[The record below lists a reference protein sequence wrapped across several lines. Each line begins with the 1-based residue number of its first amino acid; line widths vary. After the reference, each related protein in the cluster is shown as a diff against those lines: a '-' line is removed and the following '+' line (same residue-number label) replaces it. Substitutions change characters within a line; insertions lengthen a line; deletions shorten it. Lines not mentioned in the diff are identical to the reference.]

1 MVDNKVVLITGAA
14 HRIGATTARFLHE
27 AGFNIILH
35 YLSSRSPAQA
45 LQKEL
50 NEQRENSVVIVQAD
64 LLANNA
70 LTALVKEAYNA
81 WQRLDVLVNNAS
93 TFYRTPI
100 GSAND
105 QHWDDLFGTNVKAP
119 FFLAQ
124 AAAPFLRKTHGCII
138 NMVDIHARRP
148 LKEYSIYSMAKAALE
163 TMTKALARELGPEI
177 RVNGV
182 APGAILWPDDLDDV
196 TKQRI
201 VSKTF
206 LKRKGEPEDIAKA
219 IRFIIEDAPYMTG
232 QIMSIDGGRSLS
244 G

>member
-14 HRIGATTARFLHE
+14 HRIGATTARYLHA

-50 NEQRENSVVIVQAD
+50 NSVRENSVVLVQAD

-70 LTALVKEAYNA
+70 VTALVKEAYNA
-81 WQRLDVLVNNAS
+81 WQRLDVVINNAS

-119 FFLAQ
+119 FFLSQ
-124 AAAPFLRKTHGCII
+124 AAAPYLRKTHGCII

-182 APGAILWPDDLDDV
+182 APGAILWPDNLDEV

-232 QIMSIDGGRSLS
+232 QIISIDGGRSLS

>member
-1 MVDNKVVLITGAA
+1 MADNKVVLITGAA
-14 HRIGATTARFLHE
+14 QRIGAVTARYLHA

-50 NEQRENSVVIVQAD
+50 NGKRENSVVLVQAD

-70 LTALVKEAYNA
+70 LTALAKEAYNA
-81 WQRLDVLVNNAS
+81 WQRLDVLINNAS
-93 TFYRTPI
+93 SFYRTPI

-119 FFLAQ
+119 FFLSQ
-124 AAAPFLRKTHGCII
+124 ATAPFLRKTHGCII
-138 NMVDIHARRP
+138 NMVDIHARQP

-163 TMTKALARELGPEI
+163 TMTKSLARELGPEI

-182 APGAILWPDDLDDV
+182 APGAILWPEHLDEV

-201 VSKTF
+201 LSKTF
-206 LKRKGEPEDIAKA
+206 LKRKGEPDDIAKA

-232 QIMSIDGGRSLS
+232 QIIAIDGGRSLS

>member
-14 HRIGATTARFLHE
+14 HRIGAVTARYLHD

-50 NEQRENSVVIVQAD
+50 NARRENSVVLVQAD

-70 LTALVKEAYNA
+70 LTALAKEAYNA

-182 APGAILWPDDLDDV
+182 APGAILWPDDLDEV

-232 QIMSIDGGRSLS
+232 QIISLDGGRSLS

>member
-1 MVDNKVVLITGAA
+1 MADHKVVLITGAA
-14 HRIGATTARFLHE
+14 HRIGATTARCLHQ
-27 AGFNIILH
+27 AGYNIILH

-50 NEQRENSVVIVQAD
+50 NEKRENSVVLVQAD

-70 LTALVKEAYNA
+70 LTALAKEAYNA
-81 WQRLDVLVNNAS
+81 WQRLDVLINNAS

-119 FFLAQ
+119 FFLSQ

-163 TMTKALARELGPEI
+163 TMTKALARELGPDI

-182 APGAILWPDDLDDV
+182 APGAILWPDNLDEV

-206 LKRKGEPEDIAKA
+206 LKRKGEPDDIAKA
-219 IRFIIEDAPYMTG
+219 IRFLVEDAPYMTG
-232 QIMSIDGGRSLS
+232 QILSIDGGRSLS
-244 G
+244 S

>member
-1 MVDNKVVLITGAA
+1 MADHKVVLITGAA
-14 HRIGATTARFLHE
+14 HRIGAVTARYLHE

-50 NEQRENSVVIVQAD
+50 NSKRENSVVLVQAD

-70 LTALVKEAYNA
+70 LTALAKEAYNA
-81 WQRLDVLVNNAS
+81 WQRLDVLINNAS

-182 APGAILWPDDLDDV
+182 APGAILWPDNLDEV

-206 LKRKGEPEDIAKA
+206 LKRKGEPDDIAKA

-232 QIMSIDGGRSLS
+232 QIISIDGGRSLS

>member
-1 MVDNKVVLITGAA
+1 MADEKVVLITGAA
-14 HRIGATTARFLHE
+14 HRIGAVTARYLHA

-45 LQKEL
+45 LQEEL
-50 NEQRENSVVIVQAD
+50 NATRANSVVLVQAD

-70 LTALVKEAYNA
+70 LSALAKEAYNA

-105 QHWDDLFGTNVKAP
+105 QHWNDLFGTNAKAP
-119 FFLAQ
+119 FFLSQ

-182 APGAILWPDDLDDV
+182 APGAILWPDDLDEV

-201 VSKTF
+201 LSKTF

-232 QIMSIDGGRSLS
+232 QILSIDGGRSLS

>member
-1 MVDNKVVLITGAA
+1 MAENKVVLITGAA
-14 HRIGATTARFLHE
+14 HRIGATSARYLHE
-27 AGFNIILH
+27 AGCNIILH

-50 NEQRENSVVIVQAD
+50 NEKRANSVVLVQAD

-81 WQRLDVLVNNAS
+81 WQRLDVLINNAS

-182 APGAILWPDDLDDV
+182 APGAILWPDDIDEV

-232 QIMSIDGGRSLS
+232 QILSIDGGRSLS

>member
-1 MVDNKVVLITGAA
+1 MADNKVVLITGAA

-27 AGFNIILH
+27 RGYNIVLH
-35 YLSSRSPAQA
+35 YLSSRAPAQA

-50 NEQRENSVVIVQAD
+50 NAQRAGSVVLVQAD
-64 LLANNA
+64 LTANNA
-70 LTALVKEAYNA
+70 LTALIKEAVNT
-81 WQRLDVLVNNAS
+81 WSRLDVLINNAS

-100 GSAND
+100 GNVTEQAWN
-105 QHWDDLFGTNVKAP
+105 DLFATNVKAP

-124 AAAPFLRKTHGCII
+124 AAAPHLRKTHGCII

-148 LKEYSIYSMAKAALE
+148 LKEFSVYSMAKAALE

-182 APGAILWPDDLDDV
+182 APGAILWPDNLDEV

-219 IRFIIEDAPYMTG
+219 IRFLVEDAPYMTG
-232 QIMSIDGGRSLS
+232 QILSVCGGRSLS
-244 G
+244 S

>member
-1 MVDNKVVLITGAA
+1 MTDHKVVLITGAA
-14 HRIGATTARFLHE
+14 HRIGATTARYLHA
-27 AGFNIILH
+27 AGCNIILH

-45 LQKEL
+45 LQQEL
-50 NEQRENSVVIVQAD
+50 NAQRENSVVLVQAD

-70 LTALVKEAYNA
+70 LNALVKEAHNA

-105 QHWDDLFGTNVKAP
+105 QHWNDLFGTNVKAP

-124 AAAPFLRKTHGCII
+124 AAAPFLRKHHGCII

-182 APGAILWPDDLDDV
+182 APGAILWPDDIDEV

-232 QIMSIDGGRSLS
+232 QILSIDGGRSLS

>member
-1 MVDNKVVLITGAA
+1 MVENKVVLITGAA
-14 HRIGATTARFLHE
+14 HRIGAVTARYLHE
-27 AGFNIILH
+27 AGCNIILH

-50 NEQRENSVVIVQAD
+50 NDKRENSVVLVQAD

-70 LTALVKEAYNA
+70 VTALVKEAYNA
-81 WQRLDVLVNNAS
+81 WQRLDVLINNAS

-124 AAAPFLRKTHGCII
+124 AAAPYLRKTRGSII

-163 TMTKALARELGPEI
+163 TMTKSLARELGPEI

-182 APGAILWPDDLDDV
+182 APGAILWPDNIDEV

-206 LKRKGEPEDIAKA
+206 LKRKGEPADIAKA
-219 IRFIIEDAPYMTG
+219 IRFMIEDAPYMTG
-232 QIMSIDGGRSLS
+232 QILSIDGGRSLS

>member
-1 MVDNKVVLITGAA
+1 MAENKVVLITGAA
-14 HRIGATTARFLHE
+14 HRIGAVTARYLHD

-50 NEQRENSVVIVQAD
+50 NARRENSVVLVQAD

-70 LTALVKEAYNA
+70 LTALAKEAYNA

-182 APGAILWPDDLDDV
+182 APGAILWPDDLDEV

-232 QIMSIDGGRSLS
+232 QIISIDGGRSLS

>member
-182 APGAILWPDDLDDV
+182 APGAILWPDDLDEV

-232 QIMSIDGGRSLS
+232 QILSIDGGRSLS

>member
-1 MVDNKVVLITGAA
+1 MKAQL
-14 HRIGATTARFLHE
+14 
-27 AGFNIILH
+27 
-35 YLSSRSPAQA
+35 LSYCINGEPSDQA

-50 NEQRENSVVIVQAD
+50 NSKRENSVVLVQAD

-70 LTALVKEAYNA
+70 LTALAKEAYNA
-81 WQRLDVLVNNAS
+81 WQRLDVLINNAS

-148 LKEYSIYSMAKAALE
+148 LKEYSIYSMAKASLE

-182 APGAILWPDDLDDV
+182 SPGAILWPDNLDEV

-232 QIMSIDGGRSLS
+232 QILSIDGGRSLS

>member
-14 HRIGATTARFLHE
+14 HRIGAVTARYLHD

-50 NEQRENSVVIVQAD
+50 NARRENSVVLVQAD

-70 LTALVKEAYNA
+70 LTALAKEAYNA

-182 APGAILWPDDLDDV
+182 APGAILWPDDLDEV

-232 QIMSIDGGRSLS
+232 QIISIDGGRSLS

>member
-1 MVDNKVVLITGAA
+1 MADHKVVLITGAA
-14 HRIGATTARFLHE
+14 HRIGATTARFLHD
-27 AGFNIILH
+27 AGYNIILH

-45 LQKEL
+45 LQEEL
-50 NEQRENSVVIVQAD
+50 NSKRENSVVLVQAD
-64 LLANNA
+64 LTANNA
-70 LTALVKEAYNA
+70 LNALVKEAYNA
-81 WQRLDVLVNNAS
+81 WKRLDVLINNAS

-100 GSAND
+100 GTAND
-105 QHWDDLFGTNVKAP
+105 QHWNDLFGTNVKAP

-124 AAAPFLRKTHGCII
+124 AAAPALRKTRGCII

-182 APGAILWPDDLDDV
+182 APGAILWPDDIDEV

-219 IRFIIEDAPYMTG
+219 IRFIIEDATYMTG
-232 QIMSIDGGRSLS
+232 QIISIDGGRSLS

>member
-1 MVDNKVVLITGAA
+1 MADHKVVLITGAA
-14 HRIGATTARFLHE
+14 HRIGAITARFLHE

-35 YLSSRSPAQA
+35 YLSSRSAAQA
-45 LQKEL
+45 LQEEL
-50 NEQRENSVVIVQAD
+50 NSKRENSVVLVQAD
-64 LLANNA
+64 LTANNS
-70 LTALVKEAYNA
+70 LIALVKEAHNA
-81 WQRLDVLVNNAS
+81 WERLDVLINNAS

-105 QHWDDLFGTNVKAP
+105 QHWNDLFGTNVKAP
-119 FFLAQ
+119 FFLSQ
-124 AAAPFLRKTHGCII
+124 AAAPFLRKTHGCIV

-182 APGAILWPDDLDDV
+182 APGAILWPDDIDEV

-206 LKRKGEPEDIAKA
+206 LKRKGEPEDIARA

-232 QIMSIDGGRSLS
+232 QILSIDGGRSLS

>member
-1 MVDNKVVLITGAA
+1 MADEKVVLITGAA
-14 HRIGATTARFLHE
+14 HRIGAVTARYLHA

-45 LQKEL
+45 LQEDL
-50 NEQRENSVVIVQAD
+50 NAIRENSVVLVQAD

-70 LTALVKEAYNA
+70 LTALAKEAYNA

-105 QHWDDLFGTNVKAP
+105 QHWNDLFGTNAKAP
-119 FFLAQ
+119 FFLSQ
-124 AAAPFLRKTHGCII
+124 AAAPFLRKTQGCII

-182 APGAILWPDDLDDV
+182 APGAILWPDDLDEV

-201 VSKTF
+201 LSKTF

-232 QIMSIDGGRSLS
+232 QILSIDGGRSLS

>member
-1 MVDNKVVLITGAA
+1 MADHKVVLITGAA
-14 HRIGATTARFLHE
+14 HRIGAVTARYLHE

-50 NEQRENSVVIVQAD
+50 NGKRENSVVLVQAD

-70 LTALVKEAYNA
+70 LTALAKEAYNA
-81 WQRLDVLVNNAS
+81 WQRLDVLINNAS

-119 FFLAQ
+119 FFLSQ

-163 TMTKALARELGPEI
+163 TMTKALARELGPDI

-182 APGAILWPDDLDDV
+182 APGAILWPDNLDEV

-206 LKRKGEPEDIAKA
+206 LKRKGEPDDIAKA

-232 QIMSIDGGRSLS
+232 QILSIDGGRSLS

>member
-1 MVDNKVVLITGAA
+1 MADNKVVLITGAA
-14 HRIGATTARFLHE
+14 HRIGAVTARYLHE

-50 NEQRENSVVIVQAD
+50 NGKRENSVVLVQAD
-64 LLANNA
+64 LCANNA
-70 LTALVKEAYNA
+70 LNALAKEAFNA
-81 WQRLDVLVNNAS
+81 WQRLDVLINNAS

-119 FFLAQ
+119 FFLSQ

-182 APGAILWPDDLDDV
+182 APGAILWPDNIDEV

-232 QIMSIDGGRSLS
+232 QIISIDGGRSLS
-244 G
+244 S

>member
-1 MVDNKVVLITGAA
+1 MADHKVVLITGAA
-14 HRIGATTARFLHE
+14 HRIGATTARFLHD

-35 YLSSRSPAQA
+35 YLSSRSPAQT
-45 LQKEL
+45 LQEEL
-50 NEQRENSVVIVQAD
+50 NSQRDNSVVLVQAD
-64 LLANNA
+64 LTANNA
-70 LTALVKEAYNA
+70 LVALVKEAYNA
-81 WQRLDVLVNNAS
+81 WQRLDVLINNAS

-105 QHWDDLFGTNVKAP
+105 QHWNDLFGTNVKAP
-119 FFLAQ
+119 FFLSQ
-124 AAAPFLRKTHGCII
+124 AAAPYLRKTRGCIV

-148 LKEYSIYSMAKAALE
+148 LKEFSIYSMAKAALE
-163 TMTKALARELGPEI
+163 TMTKSLARELGPEI

-182 APGAILWPDDLDDV
+182 APGAILWPDNIDEV

-232 QIMSIDGGRSLS
+232 QILSIDGGRSLS

>member
-1 MVDNKVVLITGAA
+1 MEEHKVVLITGAA
-14 HRIGATTARFLHE
+14 HRIGSVTARYLHE

-35 YLSSRSPAQA
+35 YLSSRTPAQA

-50 NEQRENSVVIVQAD
+50 NGKRENSVVLVQAD

-81 WQRLDVLVNNAS
+81 WQRLDVLINNAS

-182 APGAILWPDDLDDV
+182 APGAILWPDDLDEV

-219 IRFIIEDAPYMTG
+219 IRFIIEHAPYMTG
-232 QIMSIDGGRSLS
+232 QVLSIDGGRSLS

>member
-1 MVDNKVVLITGAA
+1 MADHKVVLITGAA
-14 HRIGATTARFLHE
+14 HRIGAVTARYLHE

-50 NEQRENSVVIVQAD
+50 NGKRENSVVLVQAD

-70 LTALVKEAYNA
+70 LTALAKEAYNA
-81 WQRLDVLVNNAS
+81 WQRLDVLINNAS

-182 APGAILWPDDLDDV
+182 APGAILWPDNLDEV

-206 LKRKGEPEDIAKA
+206 LKRKGEPDDIAKA

-232 QIMSIDGGRSLS
+232 QIISIDGGRSLS

>member
-1 MVDNKVVLITGAA
+1 MADHKVVLITGAA
-14 HRIGATTARFLHE
+14 HRIGAITARYLHE

-50 NEQRENSVVIVQAD
+50 NGKRENSVVLVQAD

-70 LTALVKEAYNA
+70 VTALVKEAYNA
-81 WQRLDVLVNNAS
+81 WQRLDVLINNAS

-148 LKEYSIYSMAKAALE
+148 LKEYSIYSMAKASLE

-182 APGAILWPDDLDDV
+182 SPGAILWPDNLDEV

-232 QIMSIDGGRSLS
+232 QILSIDGGRSLS

>member
-1 MVDNKVVLITGAA
+1 MADNKVVLITGAA
-14 HRIGATTARFLHE
+14 HRIGAITARYLHE

-50 NEQRENSVVIVQAD
+50 NGKRENSVVLVQAD

-70 LTALVKEAYNA
+70 VTALVKEAYNA
-81 WQRLDVLVNNAS
+81 WQRLDVLINNAS

-148 LKEYSIYSMAKAALE
+148 LKEYSIYSMAKASLE

-182 APGAILWPDDLDDV
+182 SPGAILWPDNLDEV

-232 QIMSIDGGRSLS
+232 QILSIDGGRSLS

>member
-1 MVDNKVVLITGAA
+1 MADNKVVLITGAA
-14 HRIGATTARFLHE
+14 QRIGAVTARYLHA

-50 NEQRENSVVIVQAD
+50 NSKRENSVVLVQAD

-70 LTALVKEAYNA
+70 LTALAKEAYNA
-81 WQRLDVLVNNAS
+81 WQRLDVLINNAS
-93 TFYRTPI
+93 SFYRTPI

-119 FFLAQ
+119 FFLSQ
-124 AAAPFLRKTHGCII
+124 ATAPFLRKTHGCII
-138 NMVDIHARRP
+138 NMVDIHARQP

-163 TMTKALARELGPEI
+163 TMTKSLARELGPEI

-182 APGAILWPDDLDDV
+182 APGAILWPEHLDEV

-201 VSKTF
+201 LSKTF
-206 LKRKGEPEDIAKA
+206 LKRKGEPDDIAKA

-232 QIMSIDGGRSLS
+232 QIIAIDGGRSLS

>member
-1 MVDNKVVLITGAA
+1 MADNKVVLITGAA
-14 HRIGATTARFLHE
+14 HRIGATTARFLH
-27 AGFNIILH
+27 ARGFNIVLH
-35 YLSSRSPAQA
+35 YLSSRGPAQT

-50 NEQRENSVVIVQAD
+50 NAQRENSMILVQAD
-64 LLANNA
+64 LTANNA
-70 LTALVKEAYNA
+70 LTALVKEANNA
-81 WQRLDVLVNNAS
+81 WGRLDVLVNNAS

-100 GSAND
+100 GNVTEQAWN
-105 QHWDDLFGTNVKAP
+105 DLFGTNVKAP

-124 AAAPFLRKTHGCII
+124 AAAPHLRKTQGCII

-148 LKEYSIYSMAKAALE
+148 LKEFSVYSMAKAALE

-182 APGAILWPDDLDDV
+182 APGAILWPDDLDEV

-219 IRFIIEDAPYMTG
+219 IRFLIEDAPYMTG
-232 QIMSIDGGRSLS
+232 QILSVCGGRSLS

>member
-1 MVDNKVVLITGAA
+1 MADHKVVLITGAA
-14 HRIGATTARFLHE
+14 HRIGAVTARYLHE

-50 NEQRENSVVIVQAD
+50 NSKRENSVVLVQAD

-70 LTALVKEAYNA
+70 LNALAKEAYNA
-81 WQRLDVLVNNAS
+81 WQRLDVLINNAS

-182 APGAILWPDDLDDV
+182 SPGAILWPDNLDEV

-232 QIMSIDGGRSLS
+232 QILSIDGGRSLS

>member
-14 HRIGATTARFLHE
+14 HRIGATTARYLHA

-50 NEQRENSVVIVQAD
+50 NSMRENSVVLVQAD

-70 LTALVKEAYNA
+70 VTALVKEAYNA
-81 WQRLDVLVNNAS
+81 WQRLDVVINNAS

-119 FFLAQ
+119 FFLSQ
-124 AAAPFLRKTHGCII
+124 AAAPYLRKTHGCII

-182 APGAILWPDDLDDV
+182 SPGAILWPDNLDEV

-232 QIMSIDGGRSLS
+232 QIISIDGGRSLS

>member
-14 HRIGATTARFLHE
+14 HRIGAVTARYLHD

-50 NEQRENSVVIVQAD
+50 NSKRENSVVIVQAD

-81 WQRLDVLVNNAS
+81 WQRLDVLINNAS

-119 FFLAQ
+119 FFLSQ
-124 AAAPFLRKTHGCII
+124 AAAPYLRKTHGCII

-182 APGAILWPDDLDDV
+182 APGAILWPDNLDEV

-219 IRFIIEDAPYMTG
+219 VRFIIEHAPYMTG
-232 QIMSIDGGRSLS
+232 QVLSIDGGRSLS

>member
-1 MVDNKVVLITGAA
+1 MADNKVVLITGAA
-14 HRIGATTARFLHE
+14 HRIGATTARFLH
-27 AGFNIILH
+27 ARGYNIVLH
-35 YLSSRSPAQA
+35 YLSSRAPAQA

-50 NEQRENSVVIVQAD
+50 NAQRAGSVVLVQAD
-64 LLANNA
+64 LTANNA
-70 LTALVKEAYNA
+70 LTALIKEAVNT
-81 WQRLDVLVNNAS
+81 WSRLDVLINNAS

-100 GSAND
+100 GNVTEQAWN
-105 QHWDDLFGTNVKAP
+105 DLFGTNVKAP

-124 AAAPFLRKTHGCII
+124 AAAPHLRKTHGCII
-138 NMVDIHARRP
+138 NMVDIHARVP
-148 LKEYSIYSMAKAALE
+148 LKEFSVYSMAKAALE

-182 APGAILWPDDLDDV
+182 APGAILWPDDLDEV

-219 IRFIIEDAPYMTG
+219 IRFLVEDAPYMTG
-232 QIMSIDGGRSLS
+232 QILSVCGGRSLS
-244 G
+244 S

>member
-14 HRIGATTARFLHE
+14 HRIGAVTARYLHE
-27 AGFNIILH
+27 AGCNMILH

-50 NEQRENSVVIVQAD
+50 NDKRENSVVLVQAD

-70 LTALVKEAYNA
+70 VTALVKEAYNA
-81 WQRLDVLVNNAS
+81 WQRLDVLINNAS

-124 AAAPFLRKTHGCII
+124 AAAPYLRKTRGSII

-182 APGAILWPDDLDDV
+182 APGAILWPDNIDEV

-232 QIMSIDGGRSLS
+232 QILSIDGGRSLS

>member
-1 MVDNKVVLITGAA
+1 MTDNKVVLITGAA
-14 HRIGATTARFLHE
+14 HRIGATTARFLHD

-45 LQKEL
+45 LQEEL
-50 NEQRENSVVIVQAD
+50 NSKRKNSVVLVQAD
-64 LLANNA
+64 LTANNA
-70 LTALVKEAYNA
+70 LVALVKEACNA
-81 WQRLDVLVNNAS
+81 WERLDVLINNAS

-100 GSAND
+100 GSATD
-105 QHWDDLFGTNVKAP
+105 QHWNDLFGTNVKAP
-119 FFLAQ
+119 FFLSQ

-163 TMTKALARELGPEI
+163 TMTKSLARELGPEI

-182 APGAILWPDDLDDV
+182 APGAILWPDNIDEV

-206 LKRKGEPEDIAKA
+206 LKRKGEPEDIARA

-232 QIMSIDGGRSLS
+232 QVLSIDGGRSLS
-244 G
+244 S

>member
-1 MVDNKVVLITGAA
+1 MADHKVVLITGAA
-14 HRIGATTARFLHE
+14 HRIGAVTARYLHE

-50 NEQRENSVVIVQAD
+50 NGKRENSVVLVQAD

-70 LTALVKEAYNA
+70 LNALAKEAYNA
-81 WQRLDVLVNNAS
+81 WQRLDVLINNAS

-182 APGAILWPDDLDDV
+182 SPGAILWPDNLDEV

-232 QIMSIDGGRSLS
+232 QILSIDGGRSLS

>member
-1 MVDNKVVLITGAA
+1 MADNKVVLITGAA

-27 AGFNIILH
+27 RGYNIVLH
-35 YLSSRSPAQA
+35 YLSSRGPAQA

-50 NEQRENSVVIVQAD
+50 NAQRAGSVVLVQAD
-64 LLANNA
+64 LTANNA
-70 LTALVKEAYNA
+70 LTALIKEAVNT
-81 WQRLDVLVNNAS
+81 WSRLDVLINNAS

-100 GSAND
+100 GNVTEQAWN
-105 QHWDDLFGTNVKAP
+105 DLFGTNVKAP

-124 AAAPFLRKTHGCII
+124 AAAPHLRKTHGCIV

-148 LKEYSIYSMAKAALE
+148 LKEFSVYSMAKAALE

-182 APGAILWPDDLDDV
+182 APGAILWPDDLDEV

-219 IRFIIEDAPYMTG
+219 IRFLVEDAPYMTG
-232 QIMSIDGGRSLS
+232 QILSVCGGRSLS
-244 G
+244 S

>member
-1 MVDNKVVLITGAA
+1 MADNKVVLITGAA
-14 HRIGATTARFLHE
+14 HRIGAVTARYLHE

-35 YLSSRSPAQA
+35 DLSSRSPAQA
-45 LQKEL
+45 LQKDL
-50 NEQRENSVVIVQAD
+50 NAKRENSVVLVQAD

-70 LTALVKEAYNA
+70 VTALVKESFNA
-81 WQRLDVLVNNAS
+81 WQRLDVLINNAS

-119 FFLAQ
+119 FFLSQ
-124 AAAPFLRKTHGCII
+124 AAAPYLRKTHGCII

-182 APGAILWPDDLDDV
+182 APGAILWPDNLDEV

-232 QIMSIDGGRSLS
+232 QVISIDGGRSLS

>member
-1 MVDNKVVLITGAA
+1 MADNKVVLITGAA
-14 HRIGATTARFLHE
+14 HRIGATTARYLDT

-50 NEQRENSVVIVQAD
+50 NEKRENSVVLVQAD

-70 LTALVKEAYNA
+70 LNALAKEAYNA
-81 WQRLDVLVNNAS
+81 WQRLDVLINNAS

-177 RVNGV
+177 WVNGV
-182 APGAILWPDDLDDV
+182 APGAIMWPDNLDEV

-232 QIMSIDGGRSLS
+232 QILSIDGGRSLS

>member
-14 HRIGATTARFLHE
+14 HRIGAVTARYLHE

-50 NEQRENSVVIVQAD
+50 NGKRENSVVLVQAD

-70 LTALVKEAYNA
+70 LTALAKEAYNA
-81 WQRLDVLVNNAS
+81 WQRLDVLINNAS

-124 AAAPFLRKTHGCII
+124 ASAPFLRKTHGCII

-182 APGAILWPDDLDDV
+182 APGAILWPDNLDEV

-206 LKRKGEPEDIAKA
+206 LKRKGEPDDIAKA

-232 QIMSIDGGRSLS
+232 QIISIDGGRSLS

>member
-1 MVDNKVVLITGAA
+1 MADHKVVLITGAA
-14 HRIGATTARFLHE
+14 HRIGAVTARYLHE

-50 NEQRENSVVIVQAD
+50 NGKRENSVVLVQAD

-70 LTALVKEAYNA
+70 LTALAKEAYNA
-81 WQRLDVLVNNAS
+81 WQRLDVLINNAS

-119 FFLAQ
+119 FFLSQ
-124 AAAPFLRKTHGCII
+124 ASAPFLRKTHGCII

-163 TMTKALARELGPEI
+163 TMTKALARELGPDI

-182 APGAILWPDDLDDV
+182 APGAILWPDNLDEV

-206 LKRKGEPEDIAKA
+206 LKRKGEPDDIAKA

-232 QIMSIDGGRSLS
+232 QILSIDGGRSLS